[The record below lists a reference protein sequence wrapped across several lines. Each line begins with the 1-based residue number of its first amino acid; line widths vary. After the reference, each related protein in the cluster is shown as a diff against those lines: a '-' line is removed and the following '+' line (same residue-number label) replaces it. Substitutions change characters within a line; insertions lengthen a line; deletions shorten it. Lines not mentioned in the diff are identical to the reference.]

1 MRPRMNAALRAIGW
15 VLLVWLTYHAVSLV
29 RVLPLEVYECGEWR
43 GRELALMIVVFD
55 LPLLLAGM
63 LLLLGVRR
71 PWAYLLTPLA
81 IGVVYVRPQLHY
93 FRLISLAAA
102 PCALGIPR
110 WEWLLHLS
118 VGIDAA
124 IAALCLWLAGWY
136 WRGWRLQVSR

>member
-1 MRPRMNAALRAIGW
+1 MTPRVHTGLRAIGW
-15 VLLVWLTYHAVSLV
+15 VVLAWLGYHAVSLV

-43 GRELALMIVVFD
+43 GRELAPFIVILD
-55 LPLLLAGM
+55 LPLLLAGL

-124 IAALCLWLAGWY
+124 IAVLCLGLAGWY
-136 WRGWRLQVSR
+136 WRGWHLQVSR

>member
-1 MRPRMNAALRAIGW
+1 MTPRVDTGLRAAGL
-15 VLLVWLTYHAVSLV
+15 VLLSWLGYHAVSLI

-63 LLLLGVRR
+63 FLLLGVRR
-71 PWAYLLTPLA
+71 PWVYLLTPLA
-81 IGVVYVRPQLHY
+81 IGLVYARPELHY
-93 FRLISLAAA
+93 FRLIGLAAV

-124 IAALCLWLAGWY
+124 IAMLCLGLAGWY